1 MSQRLVA
8 NIRVQLLQ
16 IDGREA
22 YRRLILVLDQVT
34 RSGFP
39 PGSDRTDAVDL
50 LFPELFQLVD
60 QVLLCLLPIA

>member
-16 IDGREA
+16 IDGGKA
-22 YRRLILVLDQVT
+22 YRRLILVLGQVT

-39 PGSDRTDAVDL
+39 PGSDPADAVDL
-50 LFPELFQLVD
+50 LFPELFQLVY